1 MDEMQWIVGKTCA
14 CCGKALDDA
23 YTSELCYDC
32 KRGGGHI
39 FCHGISA
46 VTYNQTAARIVAE
59 MKYKDKPY
67 VAKHIAEIIHSR
79 LTALDEEYFRSVDL
93 IIPVPMNIKKE
104 RIRGYNQAGLI
115 AEHLSKFSGID
126 YDANILKRTKE
137 TKVMSS
143 LSLGER
149 LLSLSGAFDI
159 DRKYVSKLTEKKLL
173 LIDDVITTG
182 STADACAEILLAN
195 GASQVDL
202 CTFASGVNLNYNKV

>member
-32 KRGGGHI
+32 KRGGRHI
-39 FCHGISA
+39 FNHGISA
-46 VTYNQTAARIVAE
+46 VTYNQTATRIIAE

-67 VAKHIAEIIHSR
+67 VAKHIAEIIYAR
-79 LTALDEEYFRSVDL
+79 LTALDEEYLRSVDL
-93 IIPVPMNIKKE
+93 IVPVPMNIKKE

-115 AEHLSKFSGID
+115 AEHLSELTGID
-126 YDANILKRTKE
+126 CETNILKRTKE

-159 DRKYVSKLTEKKLL
+159 DERQVSKLTEKN
-173 LIDDVITTG
+173 LILVDDVMTTG
-182 STADACAEILLAN
+182 STADACAEILLSN
-195 GASQVDL
+195 GASKVDL
-202 CTFASGVNLNYNKV
+202 CTFASGVNLNYLEK